1 MCLQLKQ
8 PKEITVTFISM
19 SLSSE
24 ELNALQNFSENF
36 SIFRFPLCTGQ
47 NFCQHPQFSL
57 VAFFIKT
64 ALFTCARLVFVECF
78 DCLPPRLGVA
88 PCIAREHAQMYPH
101 KATPHHAT
109 SWNKSSTFLLQSFAL
124 EIVEQRHDLL
134 APHVVWRLCVAYLPH
149 PSSGNTW
156 LKVKHV
162 DFICTPSA
170 ICMVFSSIQMNSWP
184 ISTILGGPYT
194 LCGFHNFLKC
204 VWEAMVTTSCIP
216 LLTCWQYCI

>member
-1 MCLQLKQ
+1 MYVQNLNIS
-8 PKEITVTFISM
+8 PTSSVFVGISFII
-19 SLSSE
+19 
-24 ELNALQNFSENF
+24 A
-36 SIFRFPLCTGQ
+36 
-47 NFCQHPQFSL
+47 
-57 VAFFIKT
+57 

-109 SWNKSSTFLLQSFAL
+109 SWNKSRQKHTFLFQSFAL
-124 EIVEQRHDLL
+124 EIVEQRHALL

-194 LCGFHNFLKC
+194 FEYDMYLFYRGLGKGNSPC
-204 VWEAMVTTSCIP
+204 
-216 LLTCWQYCI
+216 